1 MQLGSDDLVC
11 LLLTGIQVSQFHLE
25 LCCSLFVSS
34 NEVRVVPPHTLQHP
48 LLNHLGLLQ
57 ATFVLSHV
65 SPTLQYTDN
74 MLHVQDAIFWI
85 MLLVNCLFSMHLAI
99 RCCWQHC
106 KCQKPWHWVSL
117 PVLVNSLR

>member
-1 MQLGSDDLVC
+1 MRTGHLVC

-57 ATFVLSHV
+57 ATFVLSRV
-65 SPTLQYTDN
+65 SPTLQYADN
-74 MLHVQDAIFWI
+74 MLHVQHENVVDNVAGQLPFQHAHGNQA
-85 MLLVNCLFSMHLAI
+85 LLAALQNSETWAL
-99 RCCWQHC
+99 
-106 KCQKPWHWVSL
+106 
-117 PVLVNSLR
+117 VLLLLLTNSLR